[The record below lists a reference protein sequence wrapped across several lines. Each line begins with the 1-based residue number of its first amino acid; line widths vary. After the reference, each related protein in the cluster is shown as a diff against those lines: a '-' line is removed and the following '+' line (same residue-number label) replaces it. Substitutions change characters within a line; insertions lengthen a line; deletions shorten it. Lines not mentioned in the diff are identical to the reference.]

1 MKKQNFDVVQLRRQI
16 VKRCDSFIIS
26 TAFPCFSLNIME
38 ETYNIDPTVAL
49 YEKKLPSWY
58 DDFGIF

>member
-1 MKKQNFDVVQLRRQI
+1 MKKQIFDVVQLRRRI
-16 VKRCDSFIIS
+16 VKRCDSIIS
-26 TAFPCFSLNIME
+26 TAFPGFSLNIME

-49 YEKKLPSWY
+49 YEKKFPSWY